1 MGMKLNQD
9 IEQFN
14 MYYYR
19 SEIIKDYWEIPLFIC
34 KRGLSSS
41 LILVEPLSKKMQT
54 IPNFLL
60 EDYVNEDDSDYKKV
74 FIPKE
79 NEEYTISEYET
90 RLLTRF
96 HYSWFNILREYLL
109 SDKFKNTIAATIK
122 ERKTSEVFPEPTQIF
137 SAFLTDYHSIKCLW
151 LGLSPYFTKQ
161 EGRLDANGFCFS
173 TYNKKK
179 TASLEVLQAGIRKD
193 MQYGFNW
200 VLRNDLFHLNQQ
212 GVMLLNSAL
221 TTTCDANSH
230 ILLWKEFI
238 QFVIDKLDV
247 PVIAFGKVAQSFQFK
262 NKVWNVYHPAYYAR
276 SKSEPDYTCFSELNN
291 ILNIE
296 Y

>member
-1 MGMKLNQD
+1 
-9 IEQFN
+9 

-19 SEIIKDYWEIPLFIC
+19 SEIINNTWEVPLYIC
-34 KRGLSSS
+34 KRGLSSG

-54 IPNFLL
+54 IPNFIL
-60 EDYVNEDDSDYKKV
+60 EEYCDTDDSVYKKI

-79 NEEYTISEYET
+79 NEEYTISDYET
-90 RLLTRF
+90 RLLERF
-96 HYSWFNILREYLL
+96 HYSWFNILRDYLL
-109 SDKFKNTIAATIK
+109 TDKFKNTIAATIK

-137 SAFLTDYHSIKCLW
+137 SAFLTDYYSIKCLW

-161 EGRLDANGFCFS
+161 QGINDSNGFVFS
-173 TYNKKK
+173 TYNKNK
-179 TASLEVLQAGIRKD
+179 TASLNILQEGIRKD
-193 MQYGFNW
+193 MKYGFNW

-221 TTTCDANSH
+221 TPTCDAYSH
-230 ILLWKEFI
+230 VPLWKDFI
-238 QFVIDKLDV
+238 QYVIDKLDV

-276 SKSEPDYTCFSELNN
+276 NKTEPNYTCFSELDET
-291 ILNIE
+291 LKIE

>member
-1 MGMKLNQD
+1 
-9 IEQFN
+9 
-14 MYYYR
+14 MYYFR
-19 SEIIKDYWEIPLFIC
+19 TDLINDFWEVPLYIC
-34 KRGLSSS
+34 KRGLSSG

-60 EDYVNEDDSDYKKV
+60 EEYINEDDSDYKKV

-79 NEEYTISEYET
+79 NELYTISDYET
-90 RLLTRF
+90 RLLCRF
-96 HYSWFNILREYLL
+96 HYSWFNILRDYLI
-109 SDKFKNTIAATIK
+109 SDKFKNTIQATIN

-161 EGRLDANGFCFS
+161 NGVNDANGFAFS
-173 TYNKKK
+173 TYNKNK
-179 TASLEVLQAGIRKD
+179 TASLNILQEGIRKD
-193 MQYGFNW
+193 MKYGFNW

-212 GVMLLNSAL
+212 SVMLLNSAL
-221 TTTCDANSH
+221 TTTSDANSH

-238 QFVIDKLDV
+238 QLVIDKLDV

-262 NKVWNVYHPAYYAR
+262 NKVWNVNHPAYYAR
-276 SKSEPDYTCFSELNN
+276 NKTEPNYTCFSELNE
-291 ILNIE
+291 IIKIE

>member
-1 MGMKLNQD
+1 
-9 IEQFN
+9 
-14 MYYYR
+14 MYYYQTDL
-19 SEIIKDYWEIPLFIC
+19 ITDFWEVPLYIC
-34 KRGLSSS
+34 KRGLSSG

-54 IPNFLL
+54 VPNFIL
-60 EDYVNEDDSDYKKV
+60 EEYINQDDSDYKKV

-79 NEEYTISEYET
+79 NELYTISDYET
-90 RLLTRF
+90 RLLCRF
-96 HYSWFNILREYLL
+96 HYSWFNILRDYLI
-109 SDKFKNTIAATIK
+109 SDKFKNTIQATIN

-161 EGRLDANGFCFS
+161 NGINDANGYCFS
-173 TYNKKK
+173 TYNKNK
-179 TASLEVLQAGIRKD
+179 TASLNILQEGIRKD
-193 MQYGFNW
+193 MKYGFNW
-200 VLRNDLFHLNQQ
+200 VLRNDLLHLNQQ

-221 TTTCDANSH
+221 TTTSDANSH

-238 QFVIDKLDV
+238 QLVIDKLDV

-262 NKVWNVYHPAYYAR
+262 NKVWNVNHPAFYAY
-276 SKSEPDYTCFSELNN
+276 KKIEPNYTCFSELNEM
-291 ILNIE
+291 IKIE